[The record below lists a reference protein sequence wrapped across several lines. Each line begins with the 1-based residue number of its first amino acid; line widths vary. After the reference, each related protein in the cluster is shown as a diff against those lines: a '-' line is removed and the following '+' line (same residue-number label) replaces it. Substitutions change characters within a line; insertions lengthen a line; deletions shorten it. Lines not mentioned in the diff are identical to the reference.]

1 MGKKFVLDLNLP
13 DWEAYVKEKGF
24 PKFRAAQI
32 YSWYS
37 KGVLD
42 MDKMS
47 NVPGN
52 IKSALREDFVC
63 DSMSIEKHRQAVR
76 WDAVSAPLH
85 MQDSEGRSQE
95 VRCWVRCC
103 LPVLLQEKGSI
114 VSLSWVSES
123 PSTTMR
129 N

>member
-13 DWEAYVKEKGF
+13 DWETYVKEKGF

-63 DSMSIEKHRQAVR
+63 DSMSIEKH
-76 WDAVSAPLH
+76 L
-85 MQDSEGRSQE
+85 
-95 VRCWVRCC
+95 
-103 LPVLLQEKGSI
+103 
-114 VSLSWVSES
+114 VSEIDVHRS
-123 PSTTMR
+123 SYSASMTVTAWRPY
-129 N
+129 